1 MGLLISMLT
10 KVLPVCGSH
19 PEEIEVHAEL
29 ENSMSC
35 ECCSTRN
42 VVEPGA
48 DEEHEEKHDCK

>member
-1 MGLLISMLT
+1 MGLIISMLT

-19 PEEIEVHAEL
+19 PEELEVHTEV

-42 VVEPGA
+42 VTEPS
-48 DEEHEEKHDCK
+48 DEDHEEKHHCK

>member
-19 PEEIEVHAEL
+19 PEEIEVHAEV

-42 VVEPGA
+42 VTDP
-48 DEEHEEKHDCK
+48 DEDHEEKHNCK

>member
-19 PEEIEVHAEL
+19 PEEIEVHAEV

-42 VVEPGA
+42 VVDPA
-48 DEEHEEKHDCK
+48 DEDHEEKHHL